1 MKIILSPAK
10 TFSKLKHPYMTLPL
24 FDYEANLF
32 VKKLQ
37 KRSIKQ
43 LMDMMRVSE
52 KIAESVYH
60 DYQIFGHDRYAAIY
74 LYDGQ
79 AFKGLNVA
87 HMSLKTKQRMYENL
101 FILSGLYGLLRPLD
115 GISKYRLEMQ
125 DKNLGN
131 LYTFWKPK
139 LNAYLNEFLGGDL
152 LINLASIEYS
162 QVITYAPMITLDF
175 RQMKDGKIQSMSM
188 YTKKARG
195 MMARLLLEK
204 EIKDP
209 HEITNLTFDGYTYQK
224 GLSDSTTMIF
234 MKAL

>member
-1 MKIILSPAK
+1 MKLILSPAK
-10 TFSKLKHPYMTLPL
+10 TFSKLKHPYRTLPL
-24 FDYEANLF
+24 FDHEANLL

-43 LMDMMRVSE
+43 LMDMMKISE
-52 KIAESVYH
+52 KIAQTVYH
-60 DYQIFGHDRYAAIY
+60 DYHIFGHDRYAAIY

-79 AFKGLNVA
+79 AFKGLDVA
-87 HMSLKTKQRMYENL
+87 HMNLKTKQMMYENL

-139 LNAYLNEFLGGDL
+139 LNAYLNECLRGEL
-152 LINLASIEYS
+152 LINLASFEYS
-162 QVITYAPMITLDF
+162 QVITYAPMITIDF
-175 RQMKDGKIQSMSM
+175 RQVKDGKIQSMSM

-195 MMARLLLEK
+195 MMARLLLER
-204 EIKDP
+204 EIKDQD
-209 HEITNLTFDGYTYQK
+209 EIINLTFDGYIYQK
-224 GLSDSTTMIF
+224 DLSDSKTMIF